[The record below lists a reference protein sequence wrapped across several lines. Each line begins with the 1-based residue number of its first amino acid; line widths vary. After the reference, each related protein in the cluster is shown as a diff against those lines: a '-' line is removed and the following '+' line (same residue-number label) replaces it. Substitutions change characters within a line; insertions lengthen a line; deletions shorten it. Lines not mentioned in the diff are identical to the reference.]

1 MSVSYAARSKSP
13 LQLPEYPD
21 QRLPVWEG
29 VGVSGVVD
37 VDKKMVVINGRVVS
51 WTRRGETRPGSGS
64 VA

>member
-1 MSVSYAARSKSP
+1 M
-13 LQLPEYPD
+13 
-21 QRLPVWEG
+21 WEG